1 MKRFLI
7 LTMMLCACTVI
18 VSAQT
23 RKEQK
28 AAAKRFQQQVNA
40 LVAEGWKVSPGQ
52 PSIYDQQTR
61 ANKFQNELDE
71 EGLPKY
77 VWDEGRSIGKNYDAA
92 KMQALEVAKQ
102 NVARKLQSDVAGLVE
117 NDMSNE
123 QLEPGEAESVTRT
136 ILGSK
141 SFFNQKLGR
150 VITLMECYR
159 VLPNKNTEVL
169 VMVAYDSKKAI
180 DAAKQAVR
188 KNLEDRGKKLHEEL
202 DAMISN
208 DK

>member
-1 MKRFLI
+1 MKKILI
-7 LTMMLCACTVI
+7 LTMMLCACIV

-23 RKEQK
+23 KKEQR

-40 LVAEGWKVSPGQ
+40 LVSEGWKVSPGQ

-102 NVARKLQSDVAGLVE
+102 NIARKLQSDVAGIVE
-117 NDMSNE
+117 SDMSNE

-136 ILGSK
+136 VLEST
-141 SFFNQKLGR
+141 SFFNQRLGR
-150 VITLMECYR
+150 VVTLMECYR

-169 VMVAYDSKKAI
+169 VMVAYDSKRAI
-180 DAAKQAVR
+180 DAAKQEVR
-188 KNLEDRGKKLHEEL
+188 KNLEERGKKLREKL

>member
-1 MKRFLI
+1 MKKILI
-7 LTMMLCACTVI
+7 LTMMLCACIV

-23 RKEQK
+23 KKEQR

-40 LVAEGWKVSPGQ
+40 LVSEGWKVSPGQ

-61 ANKFQNELDE
+61 ANKFQSELDE

-102 NVARKLQSDVAGLVE
+102 NIARKLQSDVAGIIE
-117 NDMSNE
+117 SDMSNE

-136 ILGSK
+136 ILEST
-141 SFFNQKLGR
+141 SFFNQRLGR

-169 VMVAYDSKKAI
+169 VMVAYDSKRAI
-180 DAAKQAVR
+180 DAAKQEVR
-188 KNLEDRGKKLHEEL
+188 KNLEERGKKLREKL